1 MDLYVN
7 DILGGQVPRA
17 VTLENDFF
25 GQPTDGGYY
34 AIEFAWNPGDV
45 IRDHVI
51 RYNSIDGSL
60 RFTPGRYRD
69 VQAYGNIGD
78 LNNCTS
84 GVAFAYNV
92 WRDRPCGT
100 TDQRGPHDFVDSA
113 RLDLRLL
120 PASPAI
126 NRGDPRRFPR
136 TDIFGH
142 KRPRG
147 PAPDAGA
154 VESR

>member
-1 MDLYVN
+1 
-7 DILGGQVPRA
+7 
-17 VTLENDFF
+17 VTLENNFF
-25 GQPTDGGYY
+25 GEPTDGGFY

-45 IRDHVI
+45 IRDHVV
-51 RYNSIDGSL
+51 RYNSIAGSL

-92 WRDRPCGT
+92 WRDRPCGA
-100 TDQRGPHDFVDSA
+100 TDQRGPHGFVDSA

-120 PASPAI
+120 PASTAI

-136 TDIFGH
+136 TDIFRH